1 MRKVLLSFVVLCVMG
16 IGFFWMI
23 SSQKK
28 STPSVQNQVSGK
40 RVMTKLAP
48 SEENKAVENADLMTG
63 MTSYQAVVIE
73 TETGN
78 VVIKLF
84 PDAAPNAVKE
94 FLTRVQEGYYDGT
107 TFYDM
112 QAGLGIAGG
121 RREPYPR
128 QDFTD
133 ENNSLPSKPGSVGIA
148 KSALSNTYLNN
159 IFIGFSNQPKLEPFY
174 TIIGEVTEGLDL
186 LEKAQPGLVMKSVKL
201 SSEEKKS

>member
-1 MRKVLLSFVVLCVMG
+1 
-16 IGFFWMI
+16 
-23 SSQKK
+23 
-28 STPSVQNQVSGK
+28 
-40 RVMTKLAP
+40 MTKLAP
-48 SEENKAVENADLMTG
+48 SEGNKTGENTGPMTG
-63 MTSYQAVVIE
+63 VTSSQTVLIE

-159 IFIGFSNQPKLEPFY
+159 IFIGFSNQPKLEQFY

-186 LEKAQPGLVMKSVKL
+186 LEKAQPGLMMKSVKL
-201 SSEEKKS
+201 FSEDKKS